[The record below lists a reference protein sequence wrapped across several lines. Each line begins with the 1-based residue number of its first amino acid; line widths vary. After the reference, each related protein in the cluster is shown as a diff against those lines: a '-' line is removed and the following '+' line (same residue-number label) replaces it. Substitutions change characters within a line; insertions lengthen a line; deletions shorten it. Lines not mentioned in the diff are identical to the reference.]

1 MTIVIKL
8 IIFIYIFFSLSN
20 YSLSKI
26 NFEIVMKINNEIIT
40 TFDVEQEMN
49 YLLAL
54 NPQLEKIKNKELKI
68 LAKKSIIKEKI
79 REIEILKYNELE
91 IENFQFERYINN
103 LVRSLDF
110 SNQDEFINYLMNFNV
125 SIDYLKKKNSS

>member
-1 MTIVIKL
+1 MTIIKKL
-8 IIFIYIFFSLSN
+8 IIFIYIFFSISN

-54 NPQLEKIKNKELKI
+54 NPQIKK
-68 LAKKSIIKEKI
+68 
-79 REIEILKYNELE
+79 
-91 IENFQFERYINN
+91 
-103 LVRSLDF
+103 
-110 SNQDEFINYLMNFNV
+110 
-125 SIDYLKKKNSS
+125 